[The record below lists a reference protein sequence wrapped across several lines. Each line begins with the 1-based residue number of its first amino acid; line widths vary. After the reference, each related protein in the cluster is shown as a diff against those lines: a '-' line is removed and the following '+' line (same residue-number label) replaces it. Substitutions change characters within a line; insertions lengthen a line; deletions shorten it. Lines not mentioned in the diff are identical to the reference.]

1 MLITANTVVH
11 EDEDPALVV
20 KLLPKR
26 IVVTGMSVI
35 GKHRGKHHLRRI
47 LICETDVIDIAVHVS
62 AKDLES
68 HAKALAAHPTFVPVS
83 LRADC
88 RYEIEAIV
96 VYSGGA
102 KLKIYLCVVLRIQSS
117 KQAELR
123 VTMRERRLQVRDWQ
137 GNRFELMVAPR
148 RLKILDNVSHAF
160 NISS

>member
-1 MLITANTVVH
+1 
-11 EDEDPALVV
+11 
-20 KLLPKR
+20 
-26 IVVTGMSVI
+26 
-35 GKHRGKHHLRRI
+35 
-47 LICETDVIDIAVHVS
+47 
-62 AKDLES
+62 
-68 HAKALAAHPTFVPVS
+68 
-83 LRADC
+83 
-88 RYEIEAIV
+88 